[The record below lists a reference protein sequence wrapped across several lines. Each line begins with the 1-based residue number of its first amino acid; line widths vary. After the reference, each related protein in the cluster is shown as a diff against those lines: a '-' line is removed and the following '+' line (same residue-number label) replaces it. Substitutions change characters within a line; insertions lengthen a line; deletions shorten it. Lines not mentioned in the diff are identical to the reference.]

1 MFYNNKSLDRA
12 LQILSAFNAEQ
23 PNFTLAELSEAV
35 HVPKAT
41 VLRLCSTL
49 VHHDFLAYKK
59 EMKKYALGLKL
70 FRARQCCLCVLLAQ
84 KNCCSLSD

>member
-12 LQILSAFNAEQ
+12 LQILSTFNAEQ

-41 VLRLCSTL
+41 VLG
-49 VHHDFLAYKK
+49 F
-59 EMKKYALGLKL
+59 
-70 FRARQCCLCVLLAQ
+70 ARPWYTTISSHTT
-84 KNCCSLSD
+84 KR